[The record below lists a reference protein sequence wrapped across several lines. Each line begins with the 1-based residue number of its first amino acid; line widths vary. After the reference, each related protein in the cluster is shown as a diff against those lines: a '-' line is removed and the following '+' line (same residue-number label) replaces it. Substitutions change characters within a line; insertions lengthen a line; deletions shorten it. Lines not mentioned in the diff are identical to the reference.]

1 MQFRFSWNCFVIEF
15 PWSRPLRLLA
25 LCVCLEAAAQTLD
38 WSGDVTVFGTAED
51 ERAPVLVISP
61 SGARL
66 RALCVRND
74 SCLCMKAS
82 GDNGA
87 SWSASSD
94 SIFPGFHLRARG
106 TADASYHYILVC
118 PEASSTRMLFRFE
131 PASNSFRAAWTMAI
145 APERD
150 GTVLSFDVMTDV
162 AFQPADAYLNVC
174 WVEQNAP
181 HLRKLCFAQS
191 RNRAVSFE
199 PARELVSFEA
209 GDGTDASVSLGAA
222 WQGDE
227 EHLWIAASMDRPGSI
242 PEEIRL
248 FRSSDQGSTW
258 TASGAVDAAAVS
270 QTHPS
275 LAAYGATILLAYSYA
290 ALSNA
295 RDVRLVFSLDGGA
308 TFAPPQ
314 AVAASDADERWP
326 HLVIDHEGATF
337 SLFYLRGRA
346 GSDSATVMLCTGSLA
361 TPWEIGAPLAVCD
374 SNAAVASEE
383 FSPATG
389 AHGAAV
395 VWTSR
400 FVTGDC
406 DVRFDAAWRGNPSA
420 ERAMLTPRQTALQ
433 AVYPNPFNSFA
444 TVVLL
449 VDRPAPL
456 TLTVADP
463 LGRLVQRME
472 CGTYATGEHHVRLNF
487 GGLSSGMYF
496 VRIENSAAPPRKALL
511 IR

>member
-1 MQFRFSWNCFVIEF
+1 MQFRFSWNCFATES
-15 PWSRPLRLLA
+15 PWPQALRLLA
-25 LCVCLEAAAQTLD
+25 LCFCFEAAAQTLD

-51 ERAPVLVISP
+51 ERRPVLVMSP

-74 SCLCMKAS
+74 SCLCMKLS

-94 SIFPGFHLRARG
+94 STFPEFHLRARG
-106 TADASYHYILVC
+106 TADGSYHYVLLC
-118 PEASSTRMLFRFE
+118 PEASSARRLFRFE
-131 PASNSFRAAWTMAI
+131 PASNSFGAAWTMAI

-150 GTVLSFDVMTDV
+150 GTVLSFDIVTDV
-162 AFQPADAYLNVC
+162 AFQPADAYLNAC

-181 HLRKLCFAQS
+181 RARTLCFAQS
-191 RNRAVSFE
+191 RNRAASFE
-199 PARELVSFEA
+199 PAREIVSFDA
-209 GDGTDASVSLGAA
+209 GEGSDASLSLGAA

-227 EHLWIAASMDRPGSI
+227 ENLWIAASMDRPGSI

-270 QTHPS
+270 QTQPS
-275 LAAYGATILLAYSYA
+275 LAAYGATILLAYSYS
-290 ALSNA
+290 ALPNA

-314 AVAASDADERWP
+314 VVAGNDADEHSP
-326 HLVIDHEGATF
+326 QLVIGSEGVSF
-337 SLFYLRGRA
+337 SLFYLSNRA
-346 GSDSATVMLCTGSLA
+346 GSDSATVMLRTGSLA
-361 TPWEIGAPLAVCD
+361 TPWEIGAPVAVCD
-374 SNAAVASEE
+374 SNAAVASEK
-383 FSPATG
+383 FSAATG

-395 VWTSR
+395 MWTSR

-406 DVRFDAAWRGNPSA
+406 DVRFDAAWRGSPVA
-420 ERAMLTPRQTALQ
+420 ERGAMTPRQTALQ

-456 TLTVADP
+456 TLSITDP
-463 LGRLVQRME
+463 LGRLVRRME
-472 CGTYATGEHHVRLNF
+472 YGIFAAGEHHVRLNLA
-487 GGLSSGMYF
+487 GLSSGMYF
-496 VRIENSAAPPRKALL
+496 VRIENSPAPPQRALL
-511 IR
+511 IH